1 MCVHIT
7 IMNSLIFC
15 YNSWMQDRSIWKF
28 YTDSKQAWD
37 AMLEAIS
44 DAKLSIDLE
53 QYIFSYDSIGIKF
66 LDALKEKANTG
77 VRVRILCDEVGS
89 FALSRSDVVSSLSQA
104 GIKTKFFNSVIPW
117 SLNKESLYYFRDHK
131 KLLVIDKR
139 IGFTGGVCLGE
150 EMRNWRESSV
160 RIEGPVVAQ
169 MSEAFDVMWSKLYHK
184 FKFYFKKKN
193 KELNQNYDFNYI
205 TNAPLPRK
213 RYMYRELV
221 RAIQDSKHYIYL
233 TTPYLLPDSRLFR
246 NIKRACKRGVEVRI
260 LIPANN
266 DHWIVGI
273 ASGTFFDALLEAGV
287 RIFRYNGAMIHSKTG
302 VIDGIWSTIG
312 SLNLDNL
319 SLRYN
324 FEGNIVSTDKSFTFE
339 LERQFLDDLKIS
351 TELAKSEWDKRGLGT
366 RLLEVMIWPFRK
378 LL

>member
-1 MCVHIT
+1 
-7 IMNSLIFC
+7 MNSLVFC
-15 YNSWMQDRSIWKF
+15 YNLQMQDKSKWEF

-37 AMLEAIS
+37 AMLEVIS
-44 DAKLSIDLE
+44 SATLSIDLE
-53 QYIFSYDSIGIKF
+53 QYIFSNDSVGIKF
-66 LDALKEKANTG
+66 LDALKERANAS
-77 VRVRILCDEVGS
+77 VRVRIFCDEVGS

-104 GIKTKFFNSVIPW
+104 NIKIKFFNSVVPW
-117 SLNKESLYYFRDHK
+117 SPNRESLYYFRDHK
-131 KLLVIDKR
+131 KLLVIDNK

-169 MSEAFDVMWSKLYHK
+169 MSEAFDVMWNKKYHE

-193 KELNQNYDFNYI
+193 RDLTQNYNFNYI
-205 TNAPLPRK
+205 TNAPLPGK
-213 RYMYRELV
+213 RYMYRELI
-221 RAIQDSKHYIYL
+221 RAIKNAKHYIYL
-233 TTPYLLPDSRLFR
+233 TTPYFLPDSRLLR
-246 NIKRACKRGVEVRI
+246 NIKKASLRGVAVKI
-260 LIPANN
+260 LIPMNTN
-266 DHWIVGI
+266 SRLVNIG
-273 ASGTFFDALLEAGV
+273 SGTFFEDMMDSGIH
-287 RIFRYNGAMIHSKTG
+287 IFRYNGSMIHSKTG

-324 FEGNIVSTDKSFTFE
+324 FEGNIVSTDKNFAFG

-351 TELAKSEWDKRGLGT
+351 TKLTKEEWKRRGLI
-366 RLLEVMIWPFRK
+366 RRILEIMIWPFRK